1 MDIIVTGSIAYDYL
15 MRFPGHFSEHFIK
28 DQLHRITLS
37 FLVEDMT
44 RHWGGIGANIA
55 YTLGLLGIRSK
66 LFGTAGRDF
75 ADYRVWLE
83 KAGVDTSTVQVINSV
98 FCASFFANTDL
109 DNNQISSF
117 YSGAMEYSKQFSIA
131 DVYEGIPDYVII
143 SPSDPAAMLQLA
155 EECRQRGIRFL
166 ADPGQQVARFNGSEL
181 KQFIEGAYALF
192 ANDYEASLIVEKTG
206 LSIDDL
212 KTQVEVLVV
221 THGPDGSNIYSEG
234 QHYKIPVVTPDQIQ
248 DPTGVGDAYRAGFL
262 YGLANSLPLKLCGE
276 LGALAATYVL
286 EQVGPQSHFFTP
298 EEFTARFRQHFGD
311 NELISNLGKS
321 QSVTA

>member
-55 YTLGLLGIRSK
+55 FTLGLLGIRSK

-75 ADYRVWLE
+75 ADYRLWLE
-83 KAGVDTSTVQVINSV
+83 KAGVDTSTVRVIDSV

-131 DVYEGIPDYVII
+131 DVYDGVPDYVII
-143 SPSDPAAMLQLA
+143 SPSDPAAMLKLA

-166 ADPGQQVARFNGSEL
+166 ADPGQQVARFNGNEL
-181 KQFIEGAYALF
+181 KLFIDGAYALF

-206 LSIDDL
+206 LSLAEIR
-212 KTQVEVLVV
+212 QFVEVLVV
-221 THGPDGSNIYSEG
+221 THGANGSIIYTDD
-234 QHYKIPVVTPDQIQ
+234 QQYDIPVVTPAQIQ
-248 DPTGVGDAYRAGFL
+248 DPTGVGDGYRAGFL
-262 YGLANSLPLKLCGE
+262 YGLAHNLPLKLCGE
-276 LGALAATYVL
+276 IGALAATYVL
-286 EQVGPQSHFFTP
+286 EQVGPQSHYFTP
-298 EEFTARFRQHFGD
+298 EQFNARFQQHFGD
-311 NELISNLGKS
+311 NDLLPNPGQS
-321 QSVTA
+321 QSVIA

>member
-55 YTLGLLGIRSK
+55 FTLGLLGIRSK

-75 ADYRVWLE
+75 TDYREWLE
-83 KAGVDTSTVQVINSV
+83 KAGVDTSTVQVIESV

-117 YSGAMEYSKQFSIA
+117 YSGAMEYSKQFTIA
-131 DVYEGIPDYVII
+131 DIYDGIPDYVII
-143 SPSDPAAMLQLA
+143 SPSDPTAMLQLA
-155 EECRQRGIRFL
+155 EECRTQGIRFI
-166 ADPGQQVARFNGSEL
+166 ADPGQQVARFNGAEL

-206 LSIDDL
+206 ISLDEIQRL
-212 KTQVEVLVV
+212 VEVVVV
-221 THGPDGSNIYSEG
+221 THGPDGSVIYVDGG
-234 QHYKIPVVTPDQIQ
+234 QHDIPVVTPDQIL

-262 YGLANSLPLKLCGE
+262 YGLANRLPLKVCGE
-276 LGALAATYVL
+276 IGALAATYAL
-286 EQVGPQSHFFTP
+286 EQVGPQSHHFTHDEFF
-298 EEFTARFRQHFGD
+298 ARFRQHFGE
-311 NELISNLGKS
+311 NSPLLESGKS
-321 QSVTA
+321 HSITA